1 VIQWDFFFRNLAGRG
16 NMPHPAVSRQAW
28 HIMPQA
34 SNMQRAAINAAHTR
48 LTIGIN
54 ALIAMHQSRQ
64 EGLRQSQQS
73 KYKSV
78 MYRGF

>member
-1 VIQWDFFFRNLAGRG
+1 MLRS
-16 NMPHPAVSRQAW
+16 AVSRQAW

-54 ALIAMHQSRQ
+54 ALIAMHQGRQ
-64 EGLRQSQQS
+64 EALRQNQQS
-73 KYKSV
+73 NYKSV